1 MINEGVIIFF
11 YVDDI
16 IIYYQKKDEKMAKN
30 MVTGL
35 KMKYMINK
43 LESLK

>member
-30 MVTGL
+30 AVTGL
-35 KMKYMINK
+35 KARYMMNE
-43 LESLK
+43 LGSLK